1 MCQIK
6 LTATKK
12 LLTFYV
18 ICACGRLHLWPKNVD
33 WAASTGGPPKN
44 VDEAPP
50 KNVARPP
57 ELWEASECGE
67 ASGAVGSPS
76 PEAS

>member
-18 ICACGRLHLWPKNVD
+18 ICACGPPSPVAQECRLGRLNRWP
-33 WAASTGGPPKN
+33 PQ
-44 VDEAPP
+44 
-50 KNVARPP
+50 
-57 ELWEASECGE
+57 ECGE
-67 ASGAVGSPS
+67 ASGAVGGP
-76 PEAS
+76 PPKNVDWAAKNVDWAAGEAAPRM